1 MEFSQET
8 LERNMLF
15 EDVYDRR
22 QPKRV
27 PMIVTGDNAFC
38 LEYAGFSLKAEQYS
52 VAKNME
58 AIEIASRDFDSDVVF
73 GMILRQP
80 QIYGALKAKNFM
92 PGTDGFIQHPEVRGM
107 EVEDY
112 DDFIADPYKTI
123 CDKVLPRLY
132 GALAEGGFKANRAF
146 AKAFSGFI
154 TGFLQPAGECAAI
167 AGRTGRSVYSLA
179 ATCSPTSFDSLAD
192 QLRSFSGISKDIRRI
207 PEKVEAACEAMLP
220 LTIKAGITPMSNRYN
235 RTFIPLHM
243 APYMREKD
251 FERFYWPTF
260 KAYVEALD
268 AKGIGANIMVEQDW
282 MRYLDYLNE
291 LPVGTALFFEYGDP
305 KEIKEKVVTRHI
317 IGGLYPMGLLKTGTR
332 KECEDEAKALLDILA
347 PGGQYLFSFDKS
359 LLRLKDVNVDN
370 LKAVLSCVK
379 EYGKY

>member
-112 DDFIADPYKTI
+112 DDFIAD
-123 CDKVLPRLY
+123 
-132 GALAEGGFKANRAF
+132 
-146 AKAFSGFI
+146 
-154 TGFLQPAGECAAI
+154 
-167 AGRTGRSVYSLA
+167 RSP
-179 ATCSPTSFDSLAD
+179 CF
-192 QLRSFSGISKDIRRI
+192 
-207 PEKVEAACEAMLP
+207 
-220 LTIKAGITPMSNRYN
+220 
-235 RTFIPLHM
+235 
-243 APYMREKD
+243 
-251 FERFYWPTF
+251 
-260 KAYVEALD
+260 
-268 AKGIGANIMVEQDW
+268 
-282 MRYLDYLNE
+282 
-291 LPVGTALFFEYGDP
+291 
-305 KEIKEKVVTRHI
+305 
-317 IGGLYPMGLLKTGTR
+317 
-332 KECEDEAKALLDILA
+332 
-347 PGGQYLFSFDKS
+347 
-359 LLRLKDVNVDN
+359 
-370 LKAVLSCVK
+370 
-379 EYGKY
+379 